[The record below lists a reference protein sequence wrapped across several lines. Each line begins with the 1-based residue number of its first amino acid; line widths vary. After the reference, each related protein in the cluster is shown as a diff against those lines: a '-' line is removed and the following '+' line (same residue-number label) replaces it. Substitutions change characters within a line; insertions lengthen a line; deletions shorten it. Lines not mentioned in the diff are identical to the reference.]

1 MYLRNLARFAAQAGS
16 QHTTAYHSL
25 LNIETFMTAYKEILA
40 NNKPSDQVVLEPYEY
55 AVKDIAK
62 IDLQKIDEAAL
73 AIAKENN

>member
-1 MYLRNLARFAAQAGS
+1 
-16 QHTTAYHSL
+16 
-25 LNIETFMTAYKEILA
+25 MTAYKEILA